1 MNSKDTSH
9 NPKIAATIKLDS
21 AAIAKQLPGKLNAIN
36 FKKVAGEGNTKFNF
50 SNLVIKII
58 NDSIAPEKVDSLFK
72 QSLAK
77 EKIVLP
83 YKLISKRVLKDS
95 TSIIDTA
102 KKSLHTSPITIGL
115 VNPLAYQAQFVNPFW
130 LITKRLS
137 LPISV
142 SFLLL
147 SFVTLAFIFLCK
159 NMLSQRKLAH
169 MKSDFISNVTHE
181 LKTPIATVNVAIE
194 ALRNFNALDDK
205 KKSQDYLDISA
216 MEINRLGLPVDNVL
230 KLSMFENDKIELTKE
245 NFDIVALTQEV
256 VTALSIQIDKRN
268 ANVDV

>member
-21 AAIAKQLPGKLNAIN
+21 AAIAKQLPGKLNAIK

-147 SFVTLAFIFLCK
+147 SFVTLAFIFLYK

-216 MEINRLGLPVDNVL
+216 MEINRLGLLVDNVL